1 MKRSAPPT
9 PPRPAR
15 NRRIVALK
23 ELKGSAPMPTTT
35 STSSLN
41 HTNNNTPAKSRA
53 RTPTKARVRLEAPPV
68 QSPVPV
74 VVPTAQLHISV
85 ESSSG
90 GSPAVPP
97 ILKEQPPPTK
107 KAQRSQS
114 PLARLAQVLAER
126 DQQPP
131 LPLPEQEQQ
140 QQQKLATVMTHGTP
154 DHRVASSSPAPSPT
168 TVTPSILKVNNK
180 PSDEHQQ
187 IRPERPSPPS
197 LSPMSSES
205 PHIISNQKREDS
217 PQQNV
222 IIKDTHPSMSI
233 LSSPQVHVKPCV
245 PSTPVPPLAPPP
257 VLAYSRPLGL
267 VTLPMISS
275 PPAYDSELT
284 SPDKHQYTSPIAG
297 GVNDEDDAIESPNLS
312 TIQRML
318 SPQPGP
324 NNLFIE
330 YRTTSGDV
338 DTLCRQAKEILLE
351 CEEEQR
357 SLLQGYAF
365 EALQDLR
372 DRTTEFRYAL
382 AVSGLRSALCDAV
395 HEAVRET
402 CPAQMIMSMPPT
414 PMTIP
419 TSSERRERVLV
430 TDAACATS
438 FIVSSPVKQTPPP
451 PPPHSATNHHH
462 PPRSTAINTSTCMTP
477 QKTSS
482 SSSLSS
488 ATAKN
493 HQVTTFTRSVQ
504 YSPLKNNDGD
514 EQQQSYE

>member
-140 QQQKLATVMTHGTP
+140 QQQKRSTVMTHGTP
-154 DHRVASSSPAPSPT
+154 DHRVTLSSPAPSPT
-168 TVTPSILKVNNK
+168 TVTPSILKVFIINLYNK

-187 IRPERPSPPS
+187 IRPKRPSPPS

-205 PHIISNQKREDS
+205 PVIISQKREDCK
-217 PQQNV
+217 
-222 IIKDTHPSMSI
+222 ID
-233 LSSPQVHVKPCV
+233 
-245 PSTPVPPLAPPP
+245 
-257 VLAYSRPLGL
+257 
-267 VTLPMISS
+267 
-275 PPAYDSELT
+275 
-284 SPDKHQYTSPIAG
+284 
-297 GVNDEDDAIESPNLS
+297 
-312 TIQRML
+312 
-318 SPQPGP
+318 
-324 NNLFIE
+324 
-330 YRTTSGDV
+330 
-338 DTLCRQAKEILLE
+338 
-351 CEEEQR
+351 
-357 SLLQGYAF
+357 
-365 EALQDLR
+365 
-372 DRTTEFRYAL
+372 
-382 AVSGLRSALCDAV
+382 
-395 HEAVRET
+395 
-402 CPAQMIMSMPPT
+402 IM
-414 PMTIP
+414 
-419 TSSERRERVLV
+419 
-430 TDAACATS
+430 
-438 FIVSSPVKQTPPP
+438 Q
-451 PPPHSATNHHH
+451 
-462 PPRSTAINTSTCMTP
+462 
-477 QKTSS
+477 
-482 SSSLSS
+482 
-488 ATAKN
+488 
-493 HQVTTFTRSVQ
+493 
-504 YSPLKNNDGD
+504 
-514 EQQQSYE
+514 